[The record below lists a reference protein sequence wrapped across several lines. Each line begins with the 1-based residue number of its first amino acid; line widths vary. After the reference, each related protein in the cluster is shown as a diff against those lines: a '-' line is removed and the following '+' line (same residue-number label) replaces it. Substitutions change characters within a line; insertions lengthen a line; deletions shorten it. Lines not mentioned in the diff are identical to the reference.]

1 MGDYKKIV
9 VFENAIEA
17 QLLAALLEERKI
29 PHLVRSFHDSAMN
42 GLYQMGRGWGRLE
55 APPEYEE
62 EIMLLFES
70 IREQADDLDEEE
82 A

>member
-1 MGDYKKIV
+1 MGAFKKIV

-17 QLLAALLEERKI
+17 QLLAALLEEREI

-62 EIMLLFES
+62 EILLLFES
-70 IREQADDLDEEE
+70 IQAQADELEEDEE
-82 A
+82 